1 MIQGWLALY
10 FLLPEEEFGNL
21 RFCLQDSVHLVAQ
34 RQKAFDEHVEK
45 ATEGL
50 DNEERVFC
58 YDHYSEEHERL
69 HGKFQ
74 QLVSASTLLM
84 ACSLFESTLTDLC
97 KYLDG
102 LPTNLGLPSPKK
114 TGTKARLKLITRW
127 EDVKSSGI
135 LRPAAFLR
143 KNFRVEAG
151 RYSEWN
157 TILGHYEVRHCLAH
171 ANGDVGLMRVNNG
184 KQLKKLLQKQPFSV
198 IKINDSGRLQF
209 GSGYVKSVLD
219 HMRGF
224 LGALH
229 AACFTNKILG
239 PHFWP

>member
-1 MIQGWLALY
+1 LLALY
-10 FLLPEEEFGNL
+10 FLLTEEEFENL
-21 RFCLQDSVHLVAQ
+21 RFCLHDSVHLVAQ
-34 RQKAFDEHVEK
+34 RQKAFDEQVEK
-45 ATEGL
+45 AAERV
-50 DNEERVFC
+50 DDEERVFY

-69 HGKFQ
+69 HGKFP
-74 QLVSASTLLM
+74 QLVSASTLLL

-97 KYLDG
+97 KYLDS
-102 LPTNLGLPSPKK
+102 LPTQLGLPSPKK
-114 TGTKARLKLITRW
+114 TGMKARLTLITHW
-127 EDVKSSGI
+127 EDVKCSGI

-143 KNFRVEAG
+143 KNFCIEAG

-184 KQLKKLLQKQPFSV
+184 KQLKELLQKQPFSV

-209 GSGYVKSVLD
+209 GSGYVESVID

-239 PHFWP
+239 SHFWS